1 MSSSDSVICPAC
13 GARNAPGAAHC
24 ELCGT
29 PFDPA
34 VGVEASGAE
43 ASGADRTPS
52 EPPAES
58 PPGPAAA
65 AEGPASG
72 VYCNQCGWKNPP
84 GARFCSQCGARL
96 QEVPAAAPRPAV
108 PVLPGTRPAAPPEPP
123 AAPDVERE
131 EASPVR
137 RQIALLVGI
146 SAVLVV
152 ALFLVTSVS
161 KELQAPP
168 AGSAAAPS
176 MATTPEDPH
185 EDVPL
190 PASVAEQVARLEAAI
205 DAADG
210 AERLARQR
218 ELVNLYIGVGRYGSA
233 AQIQEAIA
241 TAANTA
247 EDWRRAGDLFYDWM
261 DTLQDQ
267 TPEKRAA
274 ADRAIQAYQRAL
286 ELDPDNLDV
295 RTDMATAYLQSS
307 SPMLGVQEI
316 KAVLDED
323 PNHLQARFNYGIML
337 SMINRPE
344 QAIEQFEAVQRI
356 AGPESPFYRQAEEAI
371 AALRS
376 SPGS

>member
-1 MSSSDSVICPAC
+1 
-13 GARNAPGAAHC
+13 
-24 ELCGT
+24 
-29 PFDPA
+29 
-34 VGVEASGAE
+34 
-43 ASGADRTPS
+43 
-52 EPPAES
+52 
-58 PPGPAAA
+58 
-65 AEGPASG
+65 
-72 VYCNQCGWKNPP
+72 
-84 GARFCSQCGARL
+84 
-96 QEVPAAAPRPAV
+96 
-108 PVLPGTRPAAPPEPP
+108 P